1 MAGWRRVERA
11 SCKERVPAPSAL
23 SVLPAPHSF
32 PLLLASSLP
41 APTSFLL
48 SEGLVTC
55 CAERT
60 ATTTAVAAP
69 SGRAAWA
76 RPRAG
81 RCGCC
86 SRCAGRPGTAAPLQ
100 AVSGDAPLRTRPV
113 TSPGA
118 RDRCV
123 LGGPGVPL
131 AHPLLGGASPRSSP
145 ASPPR
150 PGGASELSESRLL
163 GDGPGG
169 WWGLGCP
176 KASLELV
183 VIPLCPLSSQNLC
196 FTWFSSPFDKG
207 LGMWALEPLN
217 NGSAS
222 SARRA
227 VRTVAEHGAWKPGCA
242 PQT

>member
-1 MAGWRRVERA
+1 MGGWVGGWRGVERS
-11 SCKERVPAPSAL
+11 SCREGVPAPSAL
-23 SVLPAPHSF
+23 SVLRAPHSF

-60 ATTTAVAAP
+60 ATTTAAAAAP

-113 TSPGA
+113 TSRGA

-123 LGGPGVPL
+123 LGGPEAPL
-131 AHPLLGGASPRSSP
+131 ANPLLGGASPRSSP
-145 ASPPR
+145 VSPPR
-150 PGGASELSESRLL
+150 PGGASELSEPRLL
-163 GDGPGG
+163 RAGPGG
-169 WWGLGCP
+169 RWGLGCP

-196 FTWFSSPFDKG
+196 FTRFSSP
-207 LGMWALEPLN
+207 PT
-217 NGSAS
+217 
-222 SARRA
+222 RA
-227 VRTVAEHGAWKPGCA
+227 WGCKLWRH
-242 PQT
+242 